1 VKEKWLTSKVFSW
14 SLFDFAN
21 STYAIIVAALVYQFY
36 FKNVVTENS
45 AVSDFYWALG
55 INISMILTALLSPVL
70 GAAADYY
77 HSKKKY
83 LLFFTLLCIISTGL
97 LYYVEAGM
105 IAVGLLLF
113 ILANTGFQSGLSFYD
128 AFIREISVPDNYNKV
143 SSLGYAV
150 GYLGSLAALGAALA
164 VRNDPPMS
172 FVLCALL
179 FAVFSVP
186 MFLSLKETKPQGAL
200 PYINILKA
208 GVSRVADTFKHIKS
222 YSNLRNYLLSYF
234 LYIDGINTVI
244 YFTATFASGTFNFHI
259 ADLVMLFAIVQMTAL
274 AGSFLFGFVA
284 DRFGTKKTIM
294 FNLIAWTCVTT
305 LVFFNYDRSIYIV
318 LVAIGGLFLGSTQ
331 ALSRSLMSQLIPEED
346 KKTEFF
352 GFYSLFEKTSTILGP
367 LTFGLVSWLSGN
379 QRYAVLSVSLFFLA
393 GLLILIKVK
402 PPFQTRRGERGEV
415 FTCAQ

>member
-1 VKEKWLTSKVFSW
+1 MKQRWLTNKVFSW

-36 FKNVVTENS
+36 FKNVVTEN
-45 AVSDFYWALG
+45 APASDFYWAVG
-55 INISMILTALLSPVL
+55 INISMVLTAVLSPVL

-105 IAVGLLLF
+105 IALGLLLF

-128 AFIREISVPDNYNKV
+128 AFIREIAVPENYNKV

-150 GYLGSLAALGAALA
+150 GYLGSLAALGLALA
-164 VRNDPPMS
+164 FKDDPPMS
-172 FVLCALL
+172 FAVCALL
-179 FAVFSVP
+179 FAVFAVP
-186 MFLSLKETKPQGAL
+186 IFLSLRETRRQAGL
-200 PYINILKA
+200 PHINVLKA
-208 GVSRVADTFKHIKS
+208 GFSRVASTFKHIKS
-222 YSNLRNYLLSYF
+222 YSNLSNYLLSYF

-244 YFTATFASGTFNFHI
+244 YFTASFASGTFNFDI
-259 ADLVMLFAIVQMTAL
+259 ADLVMLFAIVQVTAL

-318 LVAIGGLFLGSTQ
+318 LVAFGGLFLGSTQ

-367 LTFGLVSWLSGN
+367 LTFGLVSWLSGS
-379 QRYAVLSVSLFFLA
+379 QRYAVLAVSLFFLA
-393 GLLILIKVK
+393 GLFLLRKVK
-402 PPFQTRRGERGEV
+402 DAGRNSFSLSVYESK
-415 FTCAQ
+415 